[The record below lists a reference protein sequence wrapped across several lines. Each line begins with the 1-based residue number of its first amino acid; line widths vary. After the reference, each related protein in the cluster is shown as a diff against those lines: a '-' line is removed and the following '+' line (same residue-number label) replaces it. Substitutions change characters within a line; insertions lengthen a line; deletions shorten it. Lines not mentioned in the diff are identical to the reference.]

1 MLYFIAPF
9 SSYQKLIIARII
21 RNIENNEIYKYFDIR
36 GIFIIRLE
44 NEIYVWY
51 GKDIDSILL

>member
-21 RNIENNEIYKYFDIR
+21 RNIENNEIYKYFDNR